1 MSKLPTLKPVINRNN
16 RKNKSGLYS
25 IHIRVTLGRETG
37 YVSLDSEPR
46 IALSDWNKKPS
57 YKNYVKNTHPLSFEI
72 NQEIESIMGKI
83 HQIVKRHFD
92 TSLILKGLLKELK
105 KNGDSSYF
113 NDYVRE
119 YIKNPAKKLDIVT
132 LEKYKAFLL
141 HLDNFRPK
149 IRFNDLDSKL
159 AYDFQQYLQS
169 DKKINGVTKKGLE
182 GATIKSYFDKFK
194 VIVRQAR
201 VDKYLSLDQTFS
213 LFDELN
219 YKVEKPV
226 RTFLE
231 KEDIEKLMALKFTE
245 KEVEMERDR
254 DLFLFQIHTGYYYN
268 DLQILKKREIT
279 FQPNEGDVII
289 SKRYKND
296 QISIVPIFLFPI
308 NQRIIEKYGNKEEGE
323 EILFD
328 ETKFI
333 EPQKYNFK
341 LKKIAKRAGLSDEI
355 ALKISNKVA
364 RHTYFQLLIR
374 SGVNPAIAAKIAGH
388 SDEKS
393 TKSYY
398 AIEVRDVL
406 EGIKGINH
414 SLSRS

>member
-25 IHIRVTLGRETG
+25 IHIRVTLGRDSG

-46 IALSDWNKKPS
+46 IAISDWNKKQT

-72 NQEIESIMGKI
+72 NQEIESMMGKI
-83 HQIVKRHFD
+83 HKIVQRHYD
-92 TSLILKGLLKELK
+92 TSLILEGLLKELK
-105 KNGDSSYF
+105 KNGDSNYF
-113 NDYVRE
+113 NDYVEE
-119 YIKNPAKKLDIVT
+119 YIMNPSKKLDTVT
-132 LEKYKAFLL
+132 LQKYKAFLL
-141 HLDNFRPK
+141 HLNNFRPK
-149 IRFNDLDSKL
+149 IKFKDLDSKL

-169 DKKINGVTKKGLE
+169 ERKTTGGCKKRLA

-194 VIVRQAR
+194 VIIRQCR
-201 VDKYLSLDQTFS
+201 VDKLLTFEETFS

-231 KEDIEKLMALKFTE
+231 KEDIDKLITLKFAE
-245 KEVEMERDR
+245 NEVQMERDR

-279 FQPNEGDVII
+279 FQPNDGNVIV
-289 SKRYKND
+289 SHRYKNN
-296 QISIVPIFLFPI
+296 QTSIVPIFLFPI
-308 NQRIIEKYGNKEEGE
+308 NERIIEKHGNKNEGE
-323 EILFD
+323 DFLFN
-328 ETKFI
+328 ETNFI

-355 ALKISNKVA
+355 ALKVSNKVA

-374 SGVNPAIAAKIAGH
+374 SGVSPAIAAKIAGH
-388 SDEKS
+388 TNEKS

-398 AIEVRDVL
+398 AIDVRDVL
-406 EGIKGINH
+406 EGVKDINH

>member
-25 IHIRVTLGRETG
+25 IHIRVTLGRDTG

-46 IALSDWNKKPS
+46 IALSDWNKKLT
-57 YKNYVKNTHPLSFEI
+57 YKNYVRNTHPLSFDI
-72 NQEIESIMGKI
+72 NQEIESMMSKI
-83 HQIVKRHFD
+83 HKIVQRHYD
-92 TSLILKGLLKELK
+92 TSFILEGLLKELK
-105 KNGDSSYF
+105 KNADSNYF

-132 LEKYKAFLL
+132 LEKYKAFSL
-141 HLDNFRPK
+141 HLNNFRPK
-149 IRFNDLDSKL
+149 IRFKDLDSKL
-159 AYDFQQYLQS
+159 VYDFQQYLQS
-169 DKKINGVTKKGLE
+169 DKKINGVIKKGLA

-194 VIVRQAR
+194 VIVRQLR
-201 VDKYLSLDQTFS
+201 VDRYVSSDEVFS

-231 KEDIEKLMALKFTE
+231 KDDIDKLIALKFTE

-254 DLFLFQIHTGYYYN
+254 DLFLLQIHTGYYYN
-268 DLQILKKREIT
+268 DLQILKKREII
-279 FQPNEGDVII
+279 FQPNEGNVIV
-289 SKRYKND
+289 SRRYKNN
-296 QISIVPIFLFPI
+296 QPSIAPIFLFPI
-308 NQRIIEKYGNKEEGE
+308 NDRIIEKYRNKIEGE

-328 ETKFI
+328 ETNFI

-341 LKKIAKRAGLSDEI
+341 LKKIAKRAGISEEI
-355 ALKISNKVA
+355 ALKLSNKVA
-364 RHTYFQLLIR
+364 RHTFFQLLIR
-374 SGVNPAIAAKIAGH
+374 SGVSPAIAAKIAGH
-388 SDEKS
+388 TNEKS

-398 AIEVRDVL
+398 AIDMIEVIEGVRD
-406 EGIKGINH
+406 IRH